1 MEIWMWKQRNYKV
14 MDGLLGEW
22 FFVLIVNF
30 NRHRMVYWRSYGNS
44 WEIRWHM
51 ENSQFR
57 GWRCAGLY
65 LQVHRYVLYWLHW
78 WALFSVTELSICQQS
93 IQLTMPESV
102 VTPGTY
108 YQKWRRHVI
117 GSLEIFLL
125 TVQETIFVICWACVR
140 TLPLRV
146 SSCTKFVGSLHLPQT
161 LLQGLRV
168 GWLRGRNRSRRRG
181 ESNSVRLQTVWGLMN
196 CGSQRRVKLPFLQL
210 HCCQALVRSR
220 LVWFCHPYTTMTKVR
235 P

>member
-1 MEIWMWKQRNYKV
+1 MEIVERFGGIWKTANFEAGDVLVFTYRYID
-14 MDGLLGEW
+14 MCSIGFIDGRCSLLQNCPY
-22 FFVLIVNF
+22 V
-30 NRHRMVYWRSYGNS
+30 
-44 WEIRWHM
+44 
-51 ENSQFR
+51 NSQYNSLCQNQL
-57 GWRCAGLY
+57 WH
-65 LQVHRYVLYWLHW
+65 QVH
-78 WALFSVTELSICQQS
+78 TIN
-93 IQLTMPESV
+93 I
-102 VTPGTY
+102 
-108 YQKWRRHVI
+108 WRRHVI